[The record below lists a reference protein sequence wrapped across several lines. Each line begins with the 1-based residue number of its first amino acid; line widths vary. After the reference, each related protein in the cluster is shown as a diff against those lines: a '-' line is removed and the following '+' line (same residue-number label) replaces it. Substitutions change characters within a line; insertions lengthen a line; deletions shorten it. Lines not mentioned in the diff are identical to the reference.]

1 MSVHHMS
8 FHDRPI
14 GIFDSGVGGLTV
26 LRALRDR
33 LPSESL
39 LYLGDT
45 ARLPYG
51 TKSPETIARYAV
63 QAAGLLVERGI
74 KLLVVACNTAS
85 AHALDALRDAYPD
98 IEVTGVIEPGAEAAC
113 AASVSGRIAVIATE
127 STAKAGAYQH
137 AIHRIRSDAEVVTQ
151 ACSVFVALAEEG
163 WLDGPVAEAAAR
175 RYLAPLFD
183 GARPR
188 PDTLVLGCTH
198 FPLLSPV
205 LKAIVGPGV
214 VLVDSAVTTAGVVA
228 EMLERAGVGVATGN
242 RSAPAPIR
250 LLATDAP
257 DRFARVA
264 ANFLPFPI
272 TAAMVELVDLQQAGV
287 KTVRPAP
294 AFSAPD
300 SP

>member
-26 LRALRDR
+26 LRALRER
-33 LPSESL
+33 LPAESL

-137 AIHRIRSDAEVVTQ
+137 AIQRIRDDAEVVTQ

-163 WLDGPVAEAAAR
+163 WLDGPVAEAAAQ
-175 RYLAPLFD
+175 RYLAPLFGD
-183 GARPR
+183 GAGIR

-214 VLVDSAVTTAGVVA
+214 TLVDSAVTTAHVVA
-228 EMLERAGVGVATGN
+228 GMLERAGVAAGN
-242 RSAPAPIR
+242 STVPASIR

-287 KTVRPAP
+287 KVMRSAP

>member
-1 MSVHHMS
+1 
-8 FHDRPI
+8 
-14 GIFDSGVGGLTV
+14 
-26 LRALRDR
+26 
-33 LPSESL
+33 
-39 LYLGDT
+39 
-45 ARLPYG
+45 
-51 TKSPETIARYAV
+51 
-63 QAAGLLVERGI
+63 
-74 KLLVVACNTAS
+74 
-85 AHALDALRDAYPD
+85 LRDAYPD

-113 AASVSGRIAVIATE
+113 VASVSGRIAVIATE

-183 GARPR
+183 GTGAR

-205 LKAIVGPGV
+205 LEAIVGPDV
-214 VLVDSAVTTAGVVA
+214 VLVDSAITTAGVVA
-228 EMLERAGVGVATGN
+228 EMLTRAGVAAGN
-242 RSAPAPIR
+242 RPGPAPIR

-264 ANFLPFPI
+264 GNFLPFPI
-272 TAAMVELVDLQQAGV
+272 TSSMVELVDLQQAGV
-287 KTVRPAP
+287 KAVRSAP

>member
-1 MSVHHMS
+1 MT

-26 LRALRDR
+26 LRALRER
-33 LPSESL
+33 LPTEQL

-85 AHALDALRDAYPD
+85 AHALDALRDAYPG

-113 AASVSGRIAVIATE
+113 AASASGRIAVIATE
-127 STAKAGAYQH
+127 STARAGAYEA
-137 AIHRIRSDAEVVTQ
+137 AIRRIRGDAEVATR

-175 RYLAPLFD
+175 RYLAPLFAD
-183 GARPR
+183 PEPGFG

-198 FPLLSPV
+198 FPLLRPV
-205 LKAIVGPGV
+205 LETVVGPGV
-214 VLVDSAVTTAGVVA
+214 ILVDSARTTADKVA
-228 EMLERAGVGVATGN
+228 LMLDRAGVASRGTHF
-242 RSAPAPIR
+242 PAEIR

-272 TAAMVELVDLQQAGV
+272 TPAMVELVDLQQASPRAV
-287 KTVRPAP
+287 PALP
-294 AFSAPD
+294 ARRLEV
-300 SP
+300 

>member
-1 MSVHHMS
+1 MT

-26 LRALRDR
+26 LRALRER
-33 LPSESL
+33 LPTEQL

-63 QAAGLLVERGI
+63 QAAGLLVGRGV
-74 KLLVVACNTAS
+74 KLLVIACNTAS
-85 AHALDALRDAYPD
+85 AHALDALRDAYPQ

-113 AASVSGRIAVIATE
+113 AASASGRIAVIATE
-127 STAKAGAYQH
+127 STARAGAYEA
-137 AIHRIRSDAEVVTQ
+137 AIRRIRGDADVATQ

-175 RYLAPLFD
+175 RYLAPLFAD
-183 GARPR
+183 KDAGSR

-205 LKAIVGPGV
+205 LETVVGPGV
-214 VLVDSAVTTAGVVA
+214 ALVDSARTTADRVA
-228 EMLERAGVGVATGN
+228 LMLERAGVAS
-242 RSAPAPIR
+242 RSLHFPAEIR

-272 TAAMVELVDLQQAGV
+272 TPAMVELVDLQQASPMTGPALPS
-287 KTVRPAP
+287 RPLEV
-294 AFSAPD
+294 
-300 SP
+300 

>member
-113 AASVSGRIAVIATE
+113 SASVSGRIAVIATE
-127 STAKAGAYQH
+127 STAKAGAYQN
-137 AIHRIRSDAEVVTQ
+137 AIHRIRSDTDVVTQ

-183 GARPR
+183 SARPR

-205 LKAIVGPGV
+205 LEAIVGPEV

-228 EMLERAGVGVATGN
+228 EMLTRAGVAAGS
-242 RSAPAPIR
+242 RPAPAPIR

-287 KTVRPAP
+287 KAARPAP

>member
-1 MSVHHMS
+1 MSFGDMN

-33 LPSESL
+33 LPAEPL

-113 AASVSGRIAVIATE
+113 AASAAGRIAVIATE
-127 STAKAGAYQH
+127 STARAGAYES

-163 WLDGPVAEAAAR
+163 WLDGTVAEAAAR
-175 RYLAPLFD
+175 RYLAPLFEGS
-183 GARPR
+183 GAR

-198 FPLLSPV
+198 FPLLSPM
-205 LKAIVGPGV
+205 LKTVVGPDV
-214 VLVDSAVTTAGVVA
+214 VLVDSAVTTAEVVA
-228 EMLERAGVGVATGN
+228 RMLTRAGVAAGSGPVPAP
-242 RSAPAPIR
+242 APAPIR

-272 TAAMVELVDLQQAGV
+272 SAAMVELVDLQQAGPM
-287 KTVRPAP
+287 PARLT
-294 AFSAPD
+294 AGL
-300 SP
+300 